1 MGWVALVA
9 GIGVERCFRLMTS
22 LAVTVVQA
30 INIRVKVLERV
41 VMVVKVALDVDTS
54 SVVEMNELEY

>member
-9 GIGVERCFRLMTS
+9 GIGVERFFGLMTS